1 MLLATATAGCRCQV
15 PHCATLPMVSLVS
28 LCATLPLLMPL
39 PGVTVDV
46 DAACHWCHTAT
57 LPLVSLC
64 ATLPHCV
71 TGATGVTSVT
81 LPLVSLVPLSGATAT
96 VDVIVDATATAT
108 VAARCHW

>member
-1 MLLATATAGCRCQV
+1 
-15 PHCATLPMVSLVS
+15 
-28 LCATLPLLMPL
+28 MPL

-96 VDVIVDATATAT
+96 VDAACHCHCRVPLVPLSGATATVDVIVDATATAT